1 MASTVSICAVF
12 LAQALAGNRGQE
24 TPAEAPP
31 RSGIGGLAGFAA
43 VTEVR
48 FETDPALSHV
58 LDIVYIFPDRAR
70 WSLSA
75 SSNGSHQREI
85 STRLGERAWRVE
97 GGSPASRALGG
108 PDRDVMLL
116 QMELRRAAFFWP
128 DGFPWTDDP
137 DGSRSAPVT
146 RSTSESSAQVG
157 KLVAFLD
164 RRGSLQK
171 MQAFRSDGQLQEAL
185 VVNEWKEDKGRRWPQ
200 KMCLE
205 QNGLVVWRESLIRI
219 DTQLHYADLY
229 FLPPD
234 VRGGG
239 KVHIVGNRTIVSTDL
254 RGFTY
259 RTRPLDP
266 GSTWDDSTR
275 LALKWIAEENALL
288 RPQGIQ
294 LDPIPTF
301 ELSADGKPL
310 RCLLRLQDQP
320 KHPLEGWTTVHDRP
334 GLAILLPRPEDLDRS
349 VLNLLER
356 AVPPGCAGGSAYAR
370 AVNGIQ
376 VYLPLESD

>member
-1 MASTVSICAVF
+1 MVSTVSICAAF
-12 LAQALAGNRGQE
+12 LAQALAGNPTQE
-24 TPAEAPP
+24 GSAGALP

-48 FETDPALSHV
+48 FETEPALSHV

-75 SSNGSHQREI
+75 SRNGSNQREI

-97 GGSPASRALGG
+97 GGSPSSRELGG

-116 QMELRRAAFFWP
+116 QMELRRAVLFWP
-128 DGFPWTDDP
+128 DGFPWTHEQDR
-137 DGSRSAPVT
+137 SRSTPVT
-146 RSTSESSAQVG
+146 RSASRSSAQVG
-157 KLVAFLD
+157 RLVASLD
-164 RRGSLQK
+164 SSGSLQK
-171 MQAFRSDGQLQEAL
+171 VQAFRSDGQLQEAL
-185 VVNEWKEDKGRRWPQ
+185 VVHEWSEEEGRRWPQ
-200 KMCLE
+200 RMSLE
-205 QNGLVVWRESLIRI
+205 QNGLVVWRESLVRVE
-219 DTQLHYADLY
+219 TQLVYADLF

-239 KVHIVGNRTIVSTDL
+239 KVHVVGNRTIVSTDL

-259 RTRPLDP
+259 RARPLDS
-266 GSTWDDSTR
+266 GSTWKDWTE
-275 LALKWIAEENALL
+275 LALRWIAEENALL
-288 RPQGIQ
+288 RAQGIE

-301 ELSADGKPL
+301 ELSADGQPV
-310 RCLLRLQDQP
+310 RCLLRLRDQP
-320 KHPLEGWTTVHDRP
+320 AHPLEGWATVGDRP

-349 VLNLLER
+349 EIDLLER
-356 AVPPGCAGGSAYAR
+356 AVPPDCAGGRPYAR
-370 AVNGIQ
+370 VVNGIQ